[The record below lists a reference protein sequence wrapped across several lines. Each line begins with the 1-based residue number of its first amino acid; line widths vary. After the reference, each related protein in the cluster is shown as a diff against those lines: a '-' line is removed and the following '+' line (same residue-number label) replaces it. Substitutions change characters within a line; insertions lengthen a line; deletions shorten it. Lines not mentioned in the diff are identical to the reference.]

1 MGDGMQSG
9 EMVRVVH
16 EHLAFEQA
24 HNAEA
29 AAACYV
35 DDGYYVHTPLGLR
48 LEGRAAVE
56 FNYASNY
63 AAMPDVRFD
72 IEGEIAGDNGLM
84 HWATM
89 RGTLDG
95 SFLGQEPTHRSVEMP
110 FVARYEFRDGK
121 ILGETLWFDLYT
133 LCNQGGLDIAAVRT
147 TAAELAAAL
156 A

>member
-1 MGDGMQSG
+1 MRPA
-9 EMVRVVH
+9 EMVNVVQ
-16 EHLAFEQA
+16 EHLAFEKA
-24 HNAEA
+24 HDAVS

-48 LEGRAAVE
+48 LEGRGAVE

-63 AAMPDVRFD
+63 AAMPDVTFD
-72 IEGEIAGDNGLM
+72 IEGEVVGDNGLM

-95 SFLGQEPTHRSVEMP
+95 TFLGQEPTHRSVALP

-133 LCNQGGLDIAAVRT
+133 LCDQGGLDIVAVRT

>member
-1 MGDGMQSG
+1 MNTA
-9 EMVRVVH
+9 EMSRIVH
-16 EHLAFEQA
+16 EHLAFEAA
-24 HNAEA
+24 HDA
-29 AAACYV
+29 AAAAGCYV
-35 DDGYYVHTPLGLR
+35 EDGFYVHTPLGLR

-63 AAMPDVRFD
+63 AAMPDVKFT
-72 IEGEIAGDNGLM
+72 IEGEVGNDTHLM

-95 SFLGQEPTHRSVEMP
+95 PFLGQDPTHRSVELP
-110 FVARYEFRDGK
+110 FVARYDFRDGK

-133 LCNQGGLDIAAVRT
+133 LCDQGGLDIEAVRA
-147 TAAELAAAL
+147 TAAELAVAL

>member
-1 MGDGMQSG
+1 MHAE
-9 EMVRVVH
+9 EMRRIVH

-24 HNAEA
+24 HNAES
-29 AAACYV
+29 AAACYAE
-35 DDGYYVHTPLGLR
+35 DGYYFHTPLGLR

-72 IEGEIAGDNGLM
+72 IEGEIVGDDGLM
-84 HWATM
+84 HWSTM

-95 SFLGQEPTHRSVEMP
+95 PFLGQEPTSRSVELP
-110 FVARYEFRDGK
+110 FVARYEFRDGR

-133 LCNQGGLDIAAVRT
+133 LCEQGGLDIVAVRA
-147 TAAELAAAL
+147 TAADLAAAL

>member
-1 MGDGMQSG
+1 MHTA
-9 EMVRVVH
+9 EMVRIVH
-16 EHLAFEQA
+16 EHLAFEAA
-24 HNAEA
+24 HDAAA

-35 DDGYYVHTPLGLR
+35 DDGFYVHTPLGLR
-48 LEGRAAVE
+48 LEGRGAVE

-63 AAMPDVRFD
+63 AAMPDVAFT
-72 IEGEIAGDNGLM
+72 IEGEVADENCMM

-95 SFLGQEPTHRSVEMP
+95 PFLGQAPTHQPVELP
-110 FVARYEFRDGK
+110 FVARYDFRDGK

-133 LCNQGGLDIAAVRT
+133 LCSQGALDIEAVRA
-147 TAAELAAAL
+147 TAAELAVAL